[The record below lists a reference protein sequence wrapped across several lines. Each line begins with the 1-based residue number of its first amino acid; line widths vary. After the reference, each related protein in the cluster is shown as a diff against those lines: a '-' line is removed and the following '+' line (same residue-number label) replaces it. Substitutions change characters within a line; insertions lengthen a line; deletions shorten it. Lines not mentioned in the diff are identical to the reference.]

1 MTKNKNKTGAKVFEA
16 KKGTV
21 CINPYA
27 YNALAVDMKAEC
39 SIMTLTKLGDW
50 FDAWIER
57 SGYTREDFSVCFS
70 PKVRGGSPDIIISFD
85 LYKFKNCFSA
95 SYAGLNTFIIKLDV
109 LGFLLIPDMVLG
121 WVSEFLHDSLSQIKS
136 VVGLSVYKDPYYHID
151 FCTDICGDPFTAIRY
166 DSDIDTDC
174 DTVGSLVHI
183 CLDGFHFLVAE
194 LGEKDPDRHAINKFL
209 TQFGSWYKE

>member
-1 MTKNKNKTGAKVFEA
+1 MTKNENKTGAKVFEA

-21 CINPYA
+21 CINPDA
-27 YNALAVDMKAEC
+27 YNALAADMKAEC
-39 SIMTLTKLGDW
+39 SIMNLTKLGDW
-50 FDAWIER
+50 FDAWIKR
-57 SGYTREDFSVCFS
+57 SGYTTQDFLACFS
-70 PKVRGGSPDIIISFD
+70 PKVRGGSPDIIYSFD

-109 LGFLLIPDMVLG
+109 LGFLLIPDVVLG
-121 WVSEFLHDSLSQIKS
+121 WVPEFLHDSLSQIKS
-136 VVGLSVYKDPYYHID
+136 VVRLSVYKDPYYHMN
-151 FCTDICGDPFTAIRY
+151 FCTDISGDPFTAIMY
-166 DSDIDTDC
+166 DSDIDTDY

-183 CLDGFHFLVAE
+183 CSDGFKFLVAE

>member
-1 MTKNKNKTGAKVFEA
+1 MTTNDNKTGAKVFEA

-21 CINPYA
+21 CINPDA

-50 FDAWIER
+50 FGSWLER
-57 SGYTREDFSVCFS
+57 SGYTREDFLVCFS
-70 PKVRGGSPDIIISFD
+70 PTVRGSSPDIIISFD
-85 LYKFKNCFSA
+85 LHKFKNCFSA
-95 SYAGLNTFIIKLDV
+95 SYVGLDTFIIKLDV

-121 WVSEFLHDSLSQIKS
+121 WVPEFLHDSLSQIKS
-136 VVGLSVYKDPYYHID
+136 VVGLSVYKDPFYHIY
-151 FCTDICGDPFTAIRY
+151 FCTDIFGDPFTAIKY
-166 DSDIDTDC
+166 DSDIDYDY

-194 LGEKDPDRHAINKFL
+194 LDEKDPDRHAINKFL